1 MVCHYKRY
9 STFTFILPIS
19 FSDAKFN
26 FPYLRIYQ
34 FFRIFCL
41 YEPPPHFIFV
51 LFKITLV
58 RTQSTYAQSLAKNYR
73 TFSVVWWVDFTCNTI
88 FPSFNSTLRSRNGI
102 FYTLHLGVSF
112 IYWLKLLSS
121 FENFWRLSSPRDQMK
136 KTSSIYRKHTKG
148 CKNWRSSNLISRSFM
163 KIDAYDGANLVPI
176 AVAEICF

>member
-1 MVCHYKRY
+1 MLNL
-9 STFTFILPIS
+9 TFRIWESIS
-19 FSDAKFN
+19 FSGFSVFTN
-26 FPYLRIYQ
+26 HHLILS
-34 FFRIFCL
+34 L
-41 YEPPPHFIFV
+41 YCS
-51 LFKITLV
+51 K
-58 RTQSTYAQSLAKNYR
+58 SLLLERSLLMRKVCSKNYR

-121 FENFWRLSSPRDQMK
+121 FENFWRLSSPRNQMK

-163 KIDAYDGANLVPI
+163 KIDAYDGAILVPI